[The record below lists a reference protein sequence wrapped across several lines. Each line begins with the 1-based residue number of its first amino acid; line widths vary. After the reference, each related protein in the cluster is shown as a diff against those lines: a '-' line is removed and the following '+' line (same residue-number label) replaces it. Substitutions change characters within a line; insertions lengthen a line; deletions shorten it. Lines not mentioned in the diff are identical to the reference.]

1 MINSKGLV
9 HGLYFAAATTTR
21 NEVLQISIKKY
32 GKKLFSS
39 IPLRNEDFDLQYLKA
54 CTKIVEVFGGNL
66 MEMVDTKHKF
76 IEYYNLAFVEVKIK
90 CIYRVEE

>member
-9 HGLYFAAATTTR
+9 HGLYFASVTTTR
-21 NEVLQISIKKY
+21 NEVLQISIKKG

-54 CTKIVEVFGGNL
+54 CNKIVEIG
-66 MEMVDTKHKF
+66 KHTS
-76 IEYYNLAFVEVKIK
+76 ELQS
-90 CIYRVEE
+90 R